1 MLGGDMKLK
10 EFLQG
15 AWLKHPLH
23 PALVHVPVGTW
34 LAALVFDL
42 LSAAGIGGNA
52 MMRAAT
58 YAMILGLLAALAA
71 IPTGLADWW
80 DIKQDK
86 PAWKLGV
93 LHMAF
98 NWFASLAWAVNAGL
112 RLSGNALQ
120 AESTPLPLLVLSF
133 IGGIC
138 LAVSYYLGGRMV
150 YDYGVSIARVSKEK
164 WRKIAQEGK
173 ANLPAEKASAE

>member
-1 MLGGDMKLK
+1 VVK

-23 PALVHVPVGTW
+23 PAMVHIPVGAW

-58 YAMILGLLAALAA
+58 YSMLLGLLGALVA

-98 NWFASLAWAVNAGL
+98 NWFASLAWGLNVGL
-112 RLSGNALQ
+112 RLSGDVLQ
-120 AESTPLPLLVLSF
+120 AKATPLPLLLLS
-133 IGGIC
+133 IAGGVC

-150 YDYGVSIARVSKEK
+150 YDYGISIARISKDK
-164 WRKIAQEGK
+164 WRKIAQDGK
-173 ANLPAEKASAE
+173 ANVPVEKAKAE